1 MQMKKLI
8 ISEILTG
15 LLALTMAII
24 TLYHFKLG
32 AIGTYIFAFGTIIIA
47 STMLVVGIFR
57 LANVFSFEP
66 LSLAKKIDVGTSVLT
81 IAMAVI
87 ILYLQIVAGR
97 EFLQVIGGGARWL
110 HVLFGLGL
118 LGYAVGLVAMGVLS
132 REYRYGLRAYYS
144 AIGIAIGVLSFI

>member
-57 LANVFSFEP
+57 F
-66 LSLAKKIDVGTSVLT
+66 
-81 IAMAVI
+81 
-87 ILYLQIVAGR
+87 
-97 EFLQVIGGGARWL
+97 
-110 HVLFGLGL
+110 
-118 LGYAVGLVAMGVLS
+118 
-132 REYRYGLRAYYS
+132 
-144 AIGIAIGVLSFI
+144 